1 MFVACLVHTSDVHG
15 YSFLSVG
22 LHELRFPELAQ
33 LQSLAKLGGHRLDQV
48 VPLEDDGNP
57 SSHCIVGCSQRGSF
71 LALKCLKRIQ
81 TSRPESQRILAGGIL
96 KIC

>member
-1 MFVACLVHTSDVHG
+1 MDVFVAHSVHTSDVHR

-22 LHELRFPELAQ
+22 RHELRFAELAH

-57 SSHCIVGCSQRGSF
+57 PSHCIVGCGQRGSF
-71 LALKCLKRIQ
+71 LVLKCLKRIQ
-81 TSRPESQRILAGGIL
+81 TS
-96 KIC
+96 